1 MNLRYKILEA
11 VSKNPGAPA
20 SEICEAISYDKQ
32 KTTWSVRDCAKAGL
46 LSVRRDD
53 VSGLPGYTLTDAGKA
68 RLAEGPASK
77 QGSNMQQEAARK
89 DGASSEPDRQD
100 HQPPE
105 QATEITDLKQRI
117 AELEFSARLVHTLL
131 AEHTCGD
138 INPDLSEIEL
148 AERAALLLSDA
159 SYETSKWQQRASAQD
174 QALQQQTALVAEQRR
189 AIQASTEL
197 LTDKDA
203 ELQRQA
209 GLIVE
214 LRAEVA
220 RLQSENIA
228 LKTLNDAMP
237 GFGAAFNA
245 GTQHVGYLLRAAKRK
260 PMTIKSEE
268 KARAAALSAIKAGAQ
283 RAEVFALVPVGC
295 ARKAATWEPA

>member
-11 VSKNPGAPA
+11 VSKSPGAPA
-20 SEICEAISYDKQ
+20 SEICEVIEHDKQ

-53 VSGLPGYTLTDAGKA
+53 VTGLPGYTLTDAGKA

-89 DGASSEPDRQD
+89 DDALPEPASKPEGASPGERDEELNSLRRQ
-100 HQPPE
+100 
-105 QATEITDLKQRI
+105 
-117 AELEFSARLVHTLL
+117 V
-131 AEHTCGD
+131 AEHASALAIMDEQVMAARAVLVPLMHG
-138 INPDLSEIEL
+138 EL
-148 AERAALLLSDA
+148 DDGSATLKEVAERV
-159 SYETSKWQQRASAQD
+159 SAGMSG
-174 QALQQQTALVAEQRR
+174 LVG
-189 AIQASTEL
+189 TL
-197 LTDKDA
+197 VDKDA
-203 ELQRQA
+203 ELFRQA
-209 GLIVE
+209 TLVVE
-214 LRAEVA
+214 LRAEIA

-245 GTQHVGYLLRAAKRK
+245 GTQHAGFIMRAAKRK